1 MPARSARESITNPD
15 PTFEL
20 NLLNSGA
27 DHVAGVDEAGR
38 GSWAGPLY
46 AATVL
51 LNREALLD
59 PAALKGVRDSK
70 MLSARR
76 RDEIFGAIANTAVAI
91 GVSRVEAR
99 LVDRI
104 GIVEATRE
112 AMLQAL
118 DSLPFRPD
126 VVLVDSVQLPR
137 ISEYFEIH
145 QYFDHADRKCLS
157 VAAASICAKVSR
169 DRDMIKRSARYPG
182 YGFEANKGY
191 GTPQHRAAL
200 ARLGMCAIHRRSFR
214 PMRESSAFGEEL
226 ASVV

>member
-1 MPARSARESITNPD
+1 MPARSARDPVTTPD
-15 PTFEL
+15 SSFEL
-20 NLLNSGA
+20 SLLNSGA
-27 DHVAGVDEAGR
+27 EHVAGVDEAGR

-51 LNREALLD
+51 LNREAFLD
-59 PAALKGVRDSK
+59 PAALNGVRDSK

-76 RDEIFGAIANTAVAI
+76 RDEMFGSIIDTAVAI

-118 DSLPFRPD
+118 DSLPVRPD
-126 VVLVDSVQLPR
+126 VVLVDSVRLPR
-137 ISEYFEIH
+137 VSEYHGIH
-145 QYFDHADRKCLS
+145 HSFDHADEKCLS

-169 DRDMIKRSARYPG
+169 DRDMITRSARYPG
-182 YGFEANKGY
+182 YSFETNMGY

-200 ARLGMCAIHRRSFR
+200 ERLGLCAIHRRSFR
-214 PMRESSAFGEEL
+214 PMRENSAFGEKV
-226 ASVV
+226 APVD

>member
-145 QYFDHADRKCLS
+145 QYFGHADQKCLS

-200 ARLGMCAIHRRSFR
+200 ARLGMCAIHRQSFR
-214 PMRESSAFGEEL
+214 PMRESSTIGEEL